1 MMWNKKKLITLDIER
16 IRQNR
21 FRKNYF
27 KLQKPQLLNLFNN
40 TTMCVISSLLEP
52 SSSDDPPS
60 PQEPSIKSDSPNFTP
75 FSLSSTSESS
85 GYSVFS
91 QSLNSAHFTAQ
102 DHEEL
107 QLQPQTGSILNRD
120 YVPSLSH
127 GPKRLCLV
135 CGDFASGYHYG
146 VASCE
151 ACKAFF
157 KRTIQGNI
165 KLVILNK
172 KLNRQRKSLKLY
184 ILTYFT
190 GLGQN
195 RRFSKLINWQHLT

>member
-1 MMWNKKKLITLDIER
+1 MEC
-16 IRQNR
+16 
-21 FRKNYF
+21 FY
-27 KLQKPQLLNLFNN
+27 N
-40 TTMCVISSLLEP
+40 TTICVVHSLLEP

-60 PQEPSIKSDSPNFTP
+60 PPEPSIKSESPNLTP
-75 FSLSSTSESS
+75 FSLSCTSDSS

-91 QSLNSAHFTAQ
+91 QSLDVAHFTAKVS
-102 DHEEL
+102 EEL
-107 QLQPQTGSILNRD
+107 QIQTQTGSILNRD
-120 YVPSLSH
+120 YVPSFSH

-165 KLVILNK
+165 EFLILSISFQFYIFNMSFTVI
-172 KLNRQRKSLKLY
+172 
-184 ILTYFT
+184 T
-190 GLGQN
+190 
-195 RRFSKLINWQHLT
+195 